1 MSSHELYQPPETQD
15 HEPYKPVRLVFIIAW
30 LAAFAGA
37 LWTLGHLSG
46 VN

>member
-1 MSSHELYQPPETQD
+1 MSSHQEYQDFP
-15 HEPYKPVRLVFIIAW
+15 PYKPIRLVFIVLW

-37 LWTLGHLSG
+37 LWTIGHLSG